1 MLEIQSFHSQAM
13 RLEGKLAQ
21 LSEPQ
26 FPHLY
31 NANNDSTY
39 LRGLMG
45 KLGEIM
51 GKQQYALN
59 KCWLFLLYVKS
70 QLEQF

>member
-1 MLEIQSFHSQAM
+1 MLEIQSFHSQAV

-21 LSEPQ
+21 FSEPQ
-26 FPHLY
+26 LPHLY
-31 NANNDSTY
+31 NANNDRTY

-51 GKQQYALN
+51 GK
-59 KCWLFLLYVKS
+59 
-70 QLEQF
+70 